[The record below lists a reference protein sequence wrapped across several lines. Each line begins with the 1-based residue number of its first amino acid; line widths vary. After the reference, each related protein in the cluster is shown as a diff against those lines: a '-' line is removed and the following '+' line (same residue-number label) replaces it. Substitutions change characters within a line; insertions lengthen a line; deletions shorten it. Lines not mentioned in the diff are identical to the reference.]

1 MILIVD
7 DKSENIFALKSLLT
21 LHNFIVDTANS
32 GEEALRKVLKNS
44 YSLIILDVQMPDM
57 DGFEVAEAI
66 SGYSK
71 ASDIPIIFLSAI
83 NKEKKFITKGYT
95 SGGTDYVTK
104 PVDPDIML
112 LKVKTF
118 YKISE
123 QKRELNRIQESLKKE
138 IEFRKQA
145 QEELAASMN
154 ELRSVMEALP
164 LIAFTTNKNGEIEY
178 VNEQWL
184 EYSESPARFP
194 ETHIDDN
201 YVLAK
206 WEEALKA
213 GLDFNSEVRLK
224 KIKSNN
230 YRYYFLKIK
239 AIKQKNEIVKWVGTF
254 MDIHQQK
261 TINELLEQ
269 KVKERT
275 TELILKNEELET
287 RNHELQQFA
296 WVASH
301 DLKEP
306 LRKIQTFNY
315 LVRDKY
321 LNENK
326 EAEMLLDKSI
336 KSSERM
342 SRLIDNLLN
351 YSLLSAEAVFESTD
365 LNAVLQ
371 EILSDL
377 EIRIAEEKAN
387 VNFSVLPTIDA
398 IPSQIR
404 QVFQNLISNCLK
416 FTKTDVKPVITI
428 TSDFVNEK
436 DINAPAVTNGNYC
449 RINFK
454 DNGIGFDE
462 KFIDRIFVIFQRL
475 HTKETYE
482 GTGIGLAITKKIIDK
497 HNGIIRAKGVVNEGA
512 VFTIILPV
520 KNNNH
525 INYQ

>member
-7 DKSENIFALKSLLT
+7 DKSENIFSLKSLLT
-21 LHNFIVDTANS
+21 LHNFTVDTANS
-32 GEEALRKVLKNS
+32 GEDALRKVLKNS

-83 NKEKKFITKGYT
+83 SKEKKFITKGYT

-104 PVDPDIML
+104 PVDPDILL

-118 YKISE
+118 YKLSE

-145 QEELAASMN
+145 QDALAISMN
-154 ELRSVMEALP
+154 EISSVMESLP
-164 LIAFTTNKNGEIEY
+164 LIAFTLNKEGSIDY
-178 VNEQWL
+178 VNEQWM
-184 EYSESPARFP
+184 EYSNSQNSFP
-194 ETHIDDN
+194 EVHPNDK
-201 YVLAK
+201 YVFQKLVDS
-206 WEEALKA
+206 LKA
-213 GLDFNSEVRLK
+213 GQEFNSEVRLK
-224 KIKSNN
+224 KLNSKDF
-230 YRYYFLKIK
+230 RYYFLKIK
-239 AIKQKNEIVKWVGTF
+239 PIKQKNEITKWVGTF
-254 MDIHQQK
+254 MDIHHQK

-275 TELILKNEELET
+275 IELSVKNEELET
-287 RNHELQQFA
+287 KNHELQQFT

-315 LVRDKY
+315 LVKDKF
-321 LNENK
+321 LKDNK
-326 EAEMLLDKSI
+326 DATLLLDKSI
-336 KSSERM
+336 SSSERM
-342 SRLIDNLLN
+342 SSLIDNLLN
-351 YSLLSAEAVFESTD
+351 YSLLSAAAVFEPTD
-365 LNAVLQ
+365 LNKILQ

-377 EIRIAEEKAN
+377 EISITEKKA
-387 VNFSVLPTIDA
+387 VINFEKLPVIDA

-416 FTKTDVKPVITI
+416 FTKPGEAPLINVTSDLVDEKKADAKPV
-428 TSDFVNEK
+428 E
-436 DINAPAVTNGNYC
+436 NGKYC
-449 RINFK
+449 RINFTDK
-454 DNGIGFDE
+454 GIGFDE

-475 HTKETYE
+475 HTKDTYE
-482 GTGIGLAITKKIIDK
+482 GTGIGLAITKKIVDK
-497 HNGIIRAKGVVNEGA
+497 HNGFITATGKVNEGSM
-512 VFTIILPV
+512 FTIILPI
-520 KNNNH
+520 KNNN
-525 INYQ
+525 IKQD

>member
-21 LHNFIVDTANS
+21 LHNFTVDTANS

-104 PVDPDIML
+104 PVDPDILL

-123 QKRELNRIQESLKKE
+123 QKRELNHIQESLKKE

-230 YRYYFLKIK
+230 YRYYSLQIKNVMKIE
-239 AIKQKNEIVKWVGTF
+239 IKKPASSFFSFVY
-254 MDIHQQK
+254 
-261 TINELLEQ
+261 
-269 KVKERT
+269 KV
-275 TELILKNEELET
+275 
-287 RNHELQQFA
+287 
-296 WVASH
+296 
-301 DLKEP
+301 
-306 LRKIQTFNY
+306 Y
-315 LVRDKY
+315 
-321 LNENK
+321 
-326 EAEMLLDKSI
+326 
-336 KSSERM
+336 
-342 SRLIDNLLN
+342 
-351 YSLLSAEAVFESTD
+351 
-365 LNAVLQ
+365 
-371 EILSDL
+371 
-377 EIRIAEEKAN
+377 
-387 VNFSVLPTIDA
+387 
-398 IPSQIR
+398 QI
-404 QVFQNLISNCLK
+404 I
-416 FTKTDVKPVITI
+416 
-428 TSDFVNEK
+428 
-436 DINAPAVTNGNYC
+436 
-449 RINFK
+449 
-454 DNGIGFDE
+454 
-462 KFIDRIFVIFQRL
+462 
-475 HTKETYE
+475 
-482 GTGIGLAITKKIIDK
+482 
-497 HNGIIRAKGVVNEGA
+497 
-512 VFTIILPV
+512 
-520 KNNNH
+520 
-525 INYQ
+525 

>member
-1 MILIVD
+1 MEFFFYISIY
-7 DKSENIFALKSLLT
+7 FFLLNET
-21 LHNFIVDTANS
+21 
-32 GEEALRKVLKNS
+32 
-44 YSLIILDVQMPDM
+44 
-57 DGFEVAEAI
+57 FE
-66 SGYSK
+66 
-71 ASDIPIIFLSAI
+71 
-83 NKEKKFITKGYT
+83 
-95 SGGTDYVTK
+95 
-104 PVDPDIML
+104 
-112 LKVKTF
+112 
-118 YKISE
+118 
-123 QKRELNRIQESLKKE
+123 
-138 IEFRKQA
+138 
-145 QEELAASMN
+145 
-154 ELRSVMEALP
+154 
-164 LIAFTTNKNGEIEY
+164 
-178 VNEQWL
+178 
-184 EYSESPARFP
+184 
-194 ETHIDDN
+194 
-201 YVLAK
+201 
-206 WEEALKA
+206 
-213 GLDFNSEVRLK
+213 K

-254 MDIHQQK
+254 MDIHHQK

-377 EIRIAEEKAN
+377 EIRFAN
-387 VNFSVLPTIDA
+387 D
-398 IPSQIR
+398 
-404 QVFQNLISNCLK
+404 
-416 FTKTDVKPVITI
+416 
-428 TSDFVNEK
+428 
-436 DINAPAVTNGNYC
+436 
-449 RINFK
+449 
-454 DNGIGFDE
+454 
-462 KFIDRIFVIFQRL
+462 
-475 HTKETYE
+475 
-482 GTGIGLAITKKIIDK
+482 
-497 HNGIIRAKGVVNEGA
+497 
-512 VFTIILPV
+512 
-520 KNNNH
+520 
-525 INYQ
+525 

>member
-21 LHNFIVDTANS
+21 LHKFTVDTANS

-83 NKEKKFITKGYT
+83 SKEKKFITKGYT
-95 SGGTDYVTK
+95 SGGTDYITK
-104 PVDPDIML
+104 PVDPDILL

-118 YKISE
+118 YKLSE

-145 QEELAASMN
+145 QDDLALSIN
-154 ELRSVMEALP
+154 ELSLVMESLP
-164 LIAFTTNKNGEIEY
+164 LIAFTLNKTGQIEY

-184 EYSESPARFP
+184 EYSKSRNIFP
-194 ETHIDDN
+194 EMHPDDK
-201 YVLAK
+201 YVYTK
-206 WEEALKA
+206 WEDALKS
-213 GLDFNSEVRLK
+213 GVDLNNEVRLK
-224 KIKSNN
+224 KLNSDN

-239 AIKQKNEIVKWVGTF
+239 PIRQKNEIVKWVGTF
-254 MDIHQQK
+254 MDIHHQK
-261 TINELLEQ
+261 TINDLLEQ

-275 TELILKNEELET
+275 VELSAKNEELET

-315 LVRDKY
+315 LVKDKY
-321 LNENK
+321 LKDNK
-326 EAEMLLDKSI
+326 EAAIFLDKSI
-336 KSSERM
+336 NSSERM

-351 YSLLSAEAVFESTD
+351 YSLLSAAAIFEPTN
-365 LNAVLQ
+365 LNAILQ
-371 EILSDL
+371 DILSDL
-377 EIRIAEEKAN
+377 EISIAEKKATI
-387 VNFSVLPTIDA
+387 SYPVLPVIDV
-398 IPSQIR
+398 IPGQIR

-416 FTKTDVKPVITI
+416 FTGPDTKPVIKI

-436 DINAPAVTNGNYC
+436 NVNAESVTNGAYC
-449 RINFK
+449 RINFE

-462 KFIDRIFVIFQRL
+462 KFMDRIFVIFQRL
-475 HTKETYE
+475 HSKETYE

-497 HNGIIRAKGVVNEGA
+497 HNGVISAKGKINQGA
-512 VFTIILPV
+512 MFTIVLPV
-520 KNNNH
+520 KNTK
-525 INYQ
+525 IK